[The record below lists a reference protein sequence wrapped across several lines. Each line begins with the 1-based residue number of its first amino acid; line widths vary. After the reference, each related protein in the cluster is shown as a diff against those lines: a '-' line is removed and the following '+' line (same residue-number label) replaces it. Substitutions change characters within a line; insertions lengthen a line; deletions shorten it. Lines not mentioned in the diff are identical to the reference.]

1 MNSGKSCIV
10 NVCTNHCKLTLDCEL
25 LYRYVSQLANSEI
38 CFRKDR
44 RQRDRFSPNSPMVSD
59 SASSVSNARSQQ
71 FYKTSHW
78 SKSTIHFFPVSQCWT
93 CSVRIKPSN
102 LNSFPDTKNRCFCS
116 HSVTIRKKWD
126 LWMWFCISFRNLPW
140 FLFPRIQL
148 GLEWSSQLDTFQKC
162 DNLIILIQ

>member
-102 LNSFPDTKNRCFCS
+102 LNSFPDTKKS
-116 HSVTIRKKWD
+116 
-126 LWMWFCISFRNLPW
+126 L
-140 FLFPRIQL
+140 FLFPFSNDQKKVGFMNVILHQ
-148 GLEWSSQLDTFQKC
+148 FQKSPLVPVPS
-162 DNLIILIQ
+162 NSAWTGVELSTRYVPKVW